1 VVTVSIIRA
10 FRAGGHRVAG
20 KSKKRIQSTG
30 GRSKGAGNGGGDARD
45 QVRADKRAQFE
56 SPGGGRRTGLILG
69 GVALVA
75 VVAVAL
81 VAAMSGGDKGPA
93 AEAAPVAAAG
103 DTVKIAMSEVS
114 DGKAHFYSY
123 DAGGTSVNYFV
134 LKSSDGEMR
143 AAFDA
148 CDVCYPAK
156 KGYHQEGDEMVC
168 NNCGR
173 RFPSTKINV
182 LEGGCN
188 PSPLERTVEGDQL
201 VLQVADL
208 QAGASYFQ

>member
-1 VVTVSIIRA
+1 VS
-10 FRAGGHRVAG
+10 G
-20 KSKKRIQSTG
+20 KSKKHIQSTG
-30 GRSKGAGNGGGDARD
+30 AKPKGAGNGGSGARD
-45 QVRADKRAQFE
+45 EVRADKRAQFE
-56 SPGGGRRTGLILG
+56 SPGRGGRIGLILG
-69 GVALVA
+69 GIALVA
-75 VVAVAL
+75 VIAVVAV
-81 VAAMSGGDKGPA
+81 VAMSGGDKGPA
-93 AEAAPVAAAG
+93 AQAAPVAAAG
-103 DTVKIAMSEVS
+103 DTVKIATSEIS

-134 LKSSDGEMR
+134 LQSSDGEIR

-201 VLQVADL
+201 VLQVAEL

>member
-1 VVTVSIIRA
+1 MS
-10 FRAGGHRVAG
+10 G

-30 GRSKGAGNGGGDARD
+30 GRPRAGVSGVKDRD

-56 SPGGGRRTGLILG
+56 SPKRGRGIAFVLA

-75 VVAVAL
+75 IVAVAG
-81 VAAMSGGDKGPA
+81 VVAMSGGDKGPA
-93 AEAAPVAAAG
+93 AEAAPAAASG
-103 DTVKIAMSEVS
+103 DAVKIAVSEVS
-114 DGKAHFYSY
+114 DGQAHFYSY
-123 DAGGTSVNYFV
+123 DAGTTKVNYFV
-134 LKSSDGEMR
+134 IKSSDGELR

-148 CDVCYPAK
+148 CDVCFPQK

-182 LEGGCN
+182 LQGGCN
-188 PSPLERTVEGDQL
+188 PSPLERTVKGDEL
-201 VLQVADL
+201 VLQVADI
-208 QAGASYFQ
+208 QAGVSYFE

>member
-1 VVTVSIIRA
+1 
-10 FRAGGHRVAG
+10 VAG

-30 GRSKGAGNGGGDARD
+30 GRPKGAGNGGGDGRD

-56 SPGGGRRTGLILG
+56 SPGSGRRRGLILG
-69 GVALVA
+69 GVALLAVIAAAA
-75 VVAVAL
+75 VV
-81 VAAMSGGDKGPA
+81 AMSGGDKGPA
-93 AEAAPVAAAG
+93 AQAAPVAAAG

-123 DAGGTSVNYFV
+123 DAGGTQVNYFV
-134 LKSSDGEMR
+134 LQSSDGEMR

-188 PSPLERTVEGDQL
+188 PSPLERTVKGDQL

-208 QAGASYFQ
+208 QAGVSYFQ

>member
-1 VVTVSIIRA
+1 MS
-10 FRAGGHRVAG
+10 G

-30 GRSKGAGNGGGDARD
+30 GKPKSAGNGGGDGRD

-56 SPGGGRRTGLILG
+56 SPGSGRRTGLILG
-69 GVALVA
+69 GVALLA
-75 VVAVAL
+75 VIAVAA
-81 VAAMSGGDKGPA
+81 VMAMSGGDKGPA

-123 DAGGTSVNYFV
+123 DAGGTQVNYFV
-134 LKSSDGEMR
+134 LKSSDGELR

-148 CDVCYPAK
+148 CDVCFAQK
-156 KGYHQEGDEMVC
+156 KGYHQEGDVMVC

-173 RFPSTKINV
+173 QFPSTKINV

-188 PSPLERTVEGDQL
+188 PSPLERTVEGNQL
-201 VLQVADL
+201 VLQTADI
-208 QAGASYFQ
+208 QAGVQYFQ